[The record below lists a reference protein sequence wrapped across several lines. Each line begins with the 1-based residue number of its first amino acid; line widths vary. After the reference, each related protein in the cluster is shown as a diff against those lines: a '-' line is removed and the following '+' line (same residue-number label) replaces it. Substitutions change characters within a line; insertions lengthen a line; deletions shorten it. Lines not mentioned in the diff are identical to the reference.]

1 MVARDDFRAI
11 AKDHGAQAL
20 EHFVL
25 EIKPEKSS
33 DDVTH
38 NLPAHLDYQRDPE
51 ERGSLVFSDPRS
63 NATGDSAEGAGLII
77 YCAGSMTEVW
87 QSADAEPMYNSRAR
101 QRVAQAA
108 GQRRQYFVESW
119 PVHSQGPT

>member
-1 MVARDDFRAI
+1 MAARDDFGAI
-11 AKDHGAQAL
+11 TKDHGALAL
-20 EHFVL
+20 KLYVL
-25 EIKPEKSS
+25 ETKPEKSP

-38 NLPAHLDYQRDPE
+38 NLPARLDYQRDPE

-63 NATGDSAEGAGLII
+63 NANGDSTEGAGLII

-108 GQRRQYFVESW
+108 GQRGLYLVERR
-119 PVHSQGPT
+119 PVHGQGPT